1 MVRLYAFLIGYVFGL
16 FQTAFIVGKVKGIDI
31 RQHGSGNAGT
41 TNALRVLGP
50 KVGLIVFAGD
60 MLKGIIACL
69 IVKALF
75 LNAYPEL
82 GYLLPTYSAAGCVL
96 AHDFPFYMH
105 FKGGKGIA
113 ATGGTVMGGFPWP
126 FTVVGLALFF
136 VPFFLTHLVSLC
148 SLLLYSG
155 LFIELVIFSNTGLF
169 RFGSMTPEA
178 RTETIIVFGLL
189 MALAFW
195 QHRSNIGRLLRG
207 EENKTYLKKKK
218 PTE

>member
-1 MVRLYAFLIGYVFGL
+1 
-16 FQTAFIVGKVKGIDI
+16 
-31 RQHGSGNAGT
+31 
-41 TNALRVLGP
+41 
-50 KVGLIVFAGD
+50 
-60 MLKGIIACL
+60 
-69 IVKALF
+69 
-75 LNAYPEL
+75 
-82 GYLLPTYSAAGCVL
+82 
-96 AHDFPFYMH
+96 
-105 FKGGKGIA
+105 
-113 ATGGTVMGGFPWP
+113 
-126 FTVVGLALFF
+126 VVGLALFF